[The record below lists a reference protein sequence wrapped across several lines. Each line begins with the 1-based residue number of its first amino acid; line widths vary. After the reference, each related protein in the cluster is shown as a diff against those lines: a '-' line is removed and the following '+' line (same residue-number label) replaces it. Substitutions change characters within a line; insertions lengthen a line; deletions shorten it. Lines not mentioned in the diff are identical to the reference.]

1 VETAPVARILV
12 VISDGEDNSS
22 AASLKDAILAAE
34 RENVIVYT
42 VSTAETTLSP
52 TGPPVGTKA
61 LKALAEQ
68 TGGSSFVPGS
78 AGNLKRGLADLQ
90 EVIRSRY
97 LISYKP
103 AHFEIDGHYRRIE
116 VTTRRS
122 GHRLRLYARKGY
134 VGRVRA
140 PGEETALDP
149 DSSHPAVPLPHK

>member
-1 VETAPVARILV
+1 MTHRSA
-12 VISDGEDNSS
+12 S

-61 LKALAEQ
+61 LNALAEQ

-103 AHFEIDGHYRRIE
+103 ARFELDGHYRRIE

-122 GHRLRLYARKGY
+122 GHKLVRPRGLRWPRARAR
-134 VGRVRA
+134 GRNRSGFFPSRRPSA
-140 PGEETALDP
+140 A
-149 DSSHPAVPLPHK
+149 